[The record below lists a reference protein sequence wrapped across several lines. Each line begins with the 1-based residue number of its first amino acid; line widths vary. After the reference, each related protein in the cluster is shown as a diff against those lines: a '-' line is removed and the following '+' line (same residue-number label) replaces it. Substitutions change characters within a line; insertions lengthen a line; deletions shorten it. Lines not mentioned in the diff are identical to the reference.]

1 VVLSSATRPAS
12 APVLEPL
19 SIRSRA
25 FSVLAR
31 AVSDGWEAHPTMLA
45 CRTSPVCRKPE
56 LYAAAG
62 ERASFDFLRVIRLRQ
77 RDQQGSTHIPA
88 GVLPRQAMGFR
99 AKLTGS

>member
-31 AVSDGWEAHPTMLA
+31 AVSDGWKAHPTMLA
-45 CRTSPVCRKPE
+45 CRTAPVRRT
-56 LYAAAG
+56 AAG
-62 ERASFDFLRVIRLRQ
+62 ERASFELF
-77 RDQQGSTHIPA
+77 A
-88 GVLPRQAMGFR
+88 GDSATAERSAGQHAHPSGRPPRQAMGFR